1 MILDQ
6 LILHKQAEIQH
17 TARLSTIR
25 SLRRTIVELR
35 WALQNWWNNIDG
47 TCRIRLESEELRLTL
62 QNKDGPCS
70 VEGD

>member
-25 SLRRTIVELR
+25 SLRG
-35 WALQNWWNNIDG
+35 ALLDW
-47 TCRIRLESEELRLTL
+47 E
-62 QNKDGPCS
+62 KYP
-70 VEGD
+70 